1 MFNISNDIFDLTL
14 KNLLRNKIMNKN
26 YVMKLNNVN
35 KIFGKGDTTVEAI
48 KNVNFTVKSGEVII
62 VMGPSGAG
70 KTTLL
75 SVMGLLLRPTSGN
88 IYFTNKI
95 LNHESKQQIL
105 TKTRRE
111 NIGFIFQSFNLIPSL
126 NVIQN
131 VEIMAKVGK
140 IPKNFRS
147 GYKQKCI
154 EMLEL
159 FNMGHRLKADIKTLS
174 GGELQRVAIARA
186 LINDPDVILADEPTG
201 NLDSENG
208 KIIGNYFRKIAIE
221 RNKSIIVATHD
232 DRLRFCADRIIQME
246 DGVLNGVKSPTNN
259 VILSKKAIV
268 L

>member
-1 MFNISNDIFDLTL
+1 MEKKD
-14 KNLLRNKIMNKN
+14 MNKN
-26 YVMKLNNVN
+26 YVMKLEDVN
-35 KIFGKGDTTVEAI
+35 KIFGTGDATVEAM
-48 KNVNFTVKSGEVII
+48 KDVNFTVKSGEVTII
-62 VMGPSGAG
+62 MGPSGAG

-75 SVMGLLLRPTSGN
+75 SVMGLLLRPTSGT
-88 IYFTNKI
+88 IHFADQVF
-95 LNHESKQQIL
+95 NHKSKQQIL
-105 TKTRRE
+105 TKNRRD

-126 NVIQN
+126 NVLQN

-140 IPKNFRS
+140 LSKNYRI

-154 EMLEL
+154 KMLEM

-186 LINDPDVILADEPTG
+186 LINDPDLILADEPTG

-208 KIIGNYFRKIAIE
+208 QIIGNYFQKIAIE
-221 RNKSIIVATHD
+221 RNKSIIIATHD

-246 DGVLNGVKSPTNN
+246 DGVLNGVKSY
-259 VILSKKAIV
+259 IDHSMYSKKAII